1 MVDDALVLD
10 ALRAVLQ
17 ERGEV
22 VVPPAG
28 YSMGA
33 RYRRAEGLV
42 LRPPRDPV
50 RVGEV
55 VAYARG
61 ARWVLHRVLSVRDGQ
76 LLTQGDA
83 LGVAD
88 EPRVPRD
95 CVEAVLVAR
104 ICGNRRVEESRLHAW
119 WAVARCRLQS
129 WCRGWRGRQ

>member
-1 MVDDALVLD
+1 MVDDAVVLD

-28 YSMGA
+28 YSMGG

-42 LRPPRDPV
+42 LHPPRGPV

-61 ARWVLHRVLSVRDGQ
+61 ARWVLHRVLSVRGDL

-88 EPRVPRD
+88 APQVPRD
-95 CVEAVLVAR
+95 RVEAVLVAR
-104 ICGNRRVEESRLHAW
+104 ICGKRRVAESRLHAW

-129 WCRGWRGRQ
+129 WYRGK